1 MKIFSG
7 GKQIVSFVSNI
18 SQATKIAKS
27 FGFGVNALDIAL
39 EALETTTGITV
50 GTLQNF
56 LGVAVGIGAI
66 AGTIA
71 IIDALTTS
79 YKEAA
84 KASDDAA
91 QAFEDSTNKVNGIK
105 KELQDVNDKIDEI
118 NKQDKISPTD
128 DANLQKL
135 KTQKELLER
144 DLAIEQKLYKLRQK
158 QNAEKAADA
167 IAKGGSDSIDWRHQ
181 TDNDLSR
188 FGVTDADRKSAGWE
202 YDPRPGAS
210 RWEYDLTQ
218 ETAAMQSAYNRYVQQ
233 QNELKQQLAD
243 NGSLTKEQEKQK
255 KQIDEYTQK
264 LEEAIGQNVE
274 ELQTYRERLTNGAG
288 QALKG
293 HEDQVFQIDQVLDQY
308 GGIERD
314 PFEDLANH
322 WKELQRLSQTDA
334 GMQTAEMR
342 HFLEVMSGKDLSTAG
357 LEDLQKTW
365 DKFKNL
371 QTVDFSKMFTG
382 DTQTN
387 LQNFWKMVE
396 KVNSD
401 WAEFDEKTQ
410 SWKFNISSVEEL
422 AKQLGVSEDLVNNI
436 IKLTNEAG
444 ANIELHHYDDL
455 GKEVIDINK
464 AISQLKQS
472 NSLGDGFKV
481 DVNVQNAEDA
491 QKQLDEIGERLETL
505 KGKGGKLVLDDKDA
519 QAAYSIVTELYN
531 KYYELSNSDSI
542 FLKIDTSGLEQSKDA
557 GDRAIDAM
565 HKVVE
570 AQKTLAEA
578 KFKKAQG
585 FEVDVEA
592 AEKSAKDAVAKMRS
606 ALSDPELQAK
616 LGKSTSEILGSL
628 EIDASKMSVKNI
640 DALAAQLN
648 SISADNLEVALKPKA
663 DVLEQYLENVQHTT
677 VELQPDPKPLDEELA
692 KPREISVTI
701 NDSQTG
707 TMYDTLGKTH
717 IVRVH
722 LQPDN
727 TLSVGTISKP
737 GASKSSKNQFGSFQG
752 NAHAGGKWGTTRNE
766 VALTSELGPEIV
778 VDPKTGRWQTVGDK
792 GAQFTRLPKGAI
804 VFNHK
809 QTEQLLKYGHIN
821 SRGKA
826 LVGGNAYP
834 TGVQGTWNVGGTN
847 DSGNG
852 SKEQKDAAK
861 ETAKTAKEVA
871 KNVKDS
877 TDASKSAADTLKE
890 ETSNLTD
897 WVEKV
902 LENIDKKTEKYLAK
916 AEKKAEAGNY
926 SGAAKQYQKAL
937 NTYDKSIGKHGDAE
951 NLYMRQANLA
961 LSKAIS
967 SGAITKEMAA
977 TIQKRVANGAM
988 DISKLSEGTKAAVDA
1003 YKEYYDKA
1011 VAAADATMELYDK
1024 YEETAKKVYQ
1034 LPLDQASAKTDKL
1047 KNSYDLLEKKLD
1059 LTNSTT
1065 KQAAII
1071 EKQMENV
1078 RKQHAAATRA
1088 AAAAEKNFIK
1098 AQQEAGSSLDGLSD
1112 ALKEQ
1117 IQEQLANGIQIDL
1130 TSLTGLTADGKQ
1142 AILDYNSALAAQ
1154 TEAMQAVRVSAL
1166 ETNAALLELAANKA
1180 NKPNEKAD
1188 ATVAKLEADDAL
1200 LDAQIDAALTAD
1212 DKLDLLKQQMKNST
1226 KREKARKN
1234 AVDTLFDEMYE
1245 AAEDSVVSEVLGAQG
1260 KQVGQKI
1267 NLKTSGYTE
1276 DQEEYKKIAD
1286 YNATVTAYDTATTNY
1301 QTALAKEAK
1310 ARNDIALASIQAAGD
1325 KYKGDL
1331 TQNERHRDNVQAG
1344 LDNLDTYLN
1353 KIAANPADK
1362 QKLADEFYKRY
1373 GWNIDP
1379 DKGYAENQQ
1388 IGFNELATVN
1398 DKIKSDYKYITEAMT
1413 TQFGK
1418 VKGYIL
1424 DGQEA
1429 EKMIAEMRDA
1439 GAQAERDADD
1449 ARKNSETAA
1458 ATSAQTERRNLE
1470 REYTAEQNKIA
1481 TDKAS
1486 GKFIS
1491 NDDYNRVL
1499 QILTGWVDAEG
1510 VAHQGLIDILTA
1522 EREALEKQR
1531 DTLVEGTPAWEEN
1544 ERRIDEINSQLT
1556 EFAGAVSEAKDAITA
1571 NDVKGI
1577 EDALAVNGHNANM
1590 IAADQRKKDALGS
1603 AISGALG
1610 SMGMGDLGS
1619 AVGAVLE
1626 VVGGAVLGGM
1636 ALSDAFSK
1644 AVNDPEG
1651 FSLSG
1656 LLGAF
1661 GENMSSLYTTQTTMG
1676 NLQEAHGL
1684 YDQEYEI
1691 YQQKLQDPNISDAEK
1706 EEYTK
1711 KIREIDEAR
1720 ANNEADQAEEMNKG
1734 TGGGGG
1740 GGGSM
1745 EDLWKKVWQEIYNML
1760 QRHYVRQLHVLSV
1773 IEGHIN
1779 DIKRNIKR
1787 AELEGRDA
1795 SSDDYVKLAK
1805 EQKAYNHQL
1814 QEKVIPAAE
1823 SLYYHQLSNPDDDTG
1838 ETAEAAWQKWK
1849 QHQEELKDA
1858 ELEILSII
1866 RQGLR
1871 DSILKPLEHI
1881 HEYQQYAADAMKNIS
1896 GLISDKM
1903 RFTKDDKLSQ
1913 WGQYQSEMLVGQFK
1927 NAQEQIQSYLQDIEV
1942 INAEAYAGLYTGD
1955 EAREKIEELQNEIV
1969 NLMGDEE
1976 AAAQS
1981 LADMMQEL
1989 GEKELDSLHDI
2000 IDARKEALQ
2009 SKKDYYEYDKNI
2021 RKQSKDIQAL
2031 EAQIAAL
2038 EGLTDAESKA
2048 KRARLEEQLAEAQ
2061 EQLEDTIHEHEMTL
2075 ADESLDKLAETLDDA
2090 FEEQWDEITTDLH
2103 KLLEYAQ
2110 NIADKTDNKIIAEHM
2125 QTILKEFGIKYD
2137 EFGHDL
2143 SQFGITMRQAVEDS
2157 TDGLVDSQTL
2167 DKTYNDLIAALKI
2180 LQQNGL
2186 INDDLNIDAL
2196 GDKMAV
2202 ALGAAQRV
2210 ADHETTNN
2218 INTDTAPQTY
2228 RETWRHAVLSDY
2240 DLGIKMKDDLSG
2252 EERLQN
2258 AFGEFSDAK
2267 LKPWAHILMTNFL
2280 TDLVFSLASL
2290 PFNFVGAFV
2299 PSVSRWWDKTLYGGL
2314 MDSLNNGVLSSW
2326 RTTQDELQYSKPVGS
2341 DEEPKKSLLEGLFSR
2356 ISSLFKGK
2364 ASGSRRIS
2372 KSGMYWTQEGGK
2384 EEWIVRPSDG
2394 AILTPLSKDNGVLPA
2409 DITSKLW
2416 ALAEGH
2422 LPQMEM
2428 PKMQLPD
2435 FNIVE
2440 NYSPNIN
2447 IDSSIHVAGSV
2458 DAAVISDLKK
2468 FRDDMCEDAYKYTS
2482 EKMFRGYMHSGGK
2495 RRV

>member
-1 MKIFSG
+1 MKG
-7 GKQIVSFVSNI
+7 GQ
-18 SQATKIAKS
+18 
-27 FGFGVNALDIAL
+27 
-39 EALETTTGITV
+39 
-50 GTLQNF
+50 
-56 LGVAVGIGAI
+56 
-66 AGTIA
+66 
-71 IIDALTTS
+71 ALTTVQS
-79 YKEAA
+79 LKKAFETLHPEAAKTLDIIGGGFKKLLPAIGPVTVALGAMVGVMYLAA
-84 KASDDAA
+84 KASGTYKDAA
-91 QAFEDSTNKVNGIK
+91 KEANASAQAYQDSATKVQSLESELEDVSK
-105 KELQDVNDKIDEI
+105 KIEEINQKDKID
-118 NKQDKISPTD
+118 PTD
-128 DANLQKL
+128 RDALEKLQKT
-135 KTQKELLER
+135 KQSLEEQLALEKKLAEYRQGQAAKDAKKAIDKGGNAAWDWQSMFGVKGVEDVDFATAGAKLR
-144 DLAIEQKLYKLRQK
+144 DTAGVNGQKLWDYDQITETSAM
-158 QNAEKAADA
+158 QNAVERLTKERQSLEDSYRMYVDSMTESEKKANRDRVAQIDDVIASLGDSIANNVTDLNGYLDSITDADGNALKGYEDYVFRIQQLQHQISGVEVDPLDDA
-167 IAKGGSDSIDWRHQ
+167 IAHVKE
-181 TDNDLSR
+181 
-188 FGVTDADRKSAGWE
+188 F
-202 YDPRPGAS
+202 
-210 RWEYDLTQ
+210 
-218 ETAAMQSAYNRYVQQ
+218 
-233 QNELKQQLAD
+233 QQLAKD
-243 NGSLTKEQEKQK
+243 GNWDSAELRH
-255 KQIDEYTQK
+255 Y
-264 LEEAIGQNVE
+264 IG
-274 ELQTYRERLTNGAG
+274 LLSG
-288 QALKG
+288 Q
-293 HEDQVFQIDQVLDQY
+293 
-308 GGIERD
+308 
-314 PFEDLANH
+314 
-322 WKELQRLSQTDA
+322 
-334 GMQTAEMR
+334 
-342 HFLEVMSGKDLSTAG
+342 DLSTADVDKVKEAWKALKQTIG
-357 LEDLQKTW
+357 DSDWNVFNFLKGDETENLQQFWESVQSINSEWASFDQKTGEW
-365 DKFKNL
+365 
-371 QTVDFSKMFTG
+371 TI
-382 DTQTN
+382 
-387 LQNFWKMVE
+387 
-396 KVNSD
+396 
-401 WAEFDEKTQ
+401 
-410 SWKFNISSVEEL
+410 NITSVEALADEL
-422 AKQLGVSEDLVNNI
+422 GLSEDLVNSI
-436 IKLTNEAG
+436 IKKTSEAG
-444 ANIELHHYDDL
+444 INIDTTPVDNMRHAIMETSDALDVLKSKNVGIDFNLDAKTVQEAEQGIDHVAKYLASLRDEKGKLNLDSEEVQAAYTIMSQLYDKMIEL
-455 GKEVIDINK
+455 
-464 AISQLKQS
+464 S
-472 NSLGDGFKV
+472 
-481 DVNVQNAEDA
+481 NAEDITFRINTEGIGDDKVKTFINDVNNAKTAIQELQEGKKLKA
-491 QKQLDEIGERLETL
+491 QGFDIDVGELKKKAKEAVGQVQESFKELPEDKKVKLSIKEEGIDSEHLGKTL
-505 KGKGGKLVLDDKDA
+505 KVLQQINEADCTVALGIDPALVEGYDPDDKDA
-519 QAAYSIVTELYN
+519 EVKYSANY
-531 KYYELSNSDSI
+531 
-542 FLKIDTSGLEQSKDA
+542 
-557 GDRAIDAM
+557 
-565 HKVVE
+565 
-570 AQKTLAEA
+570 
-578 KFKKAQG
+578 
-585 FEVDVEA
+585 
-592 AEKSAKDAVAKMRS
+592 DAVT
-606 ALSDPELQAK
+606 
-616 LGKSTSEILGSL
+616 KSTPPTMRGKVEYRSDYTHLSTPPGVGKGTATRTHFQGTANASGTWGSDHNGDDLVGERGREIL
-628 EIDASKMSVKNI
+628 V
-640 DALAAQLN
+640 
-648 SISADNLEVALKPKA
+648 
-663 DVLEQYLENVQHTT
+663 NV
-677 VELQPDPKPLDEELA
+677 
-692 KPREISVTI
+692 R
-701 NDSQTG
+701 
-707 TMYDTLGKTH
+707 
-717 IVRVH
+717 
-722 LQPDN
+722 
-727 TLSVGTISKP
+727 
-737 GASKSSKNQFGSFQG
+737 
-752 NAHAGGKWGTTRNE
+752 
-766 VALTSELGPEIV
+766 
-778 VDPKTGRWQTVGDK
+778 TGRWQTIGDNGAEFTHVGK
-792 GAQFTRLPKGAI
+792 GDI
-804 VFNHK
+804 IFNHK
-809 QTEQLLKYGHIN
+809 QTKQLLKYGHIN
-821 SRGKA
+821 SRGRA
-826 LVGGNAYP
+826 LASGNAYDYGI
-834 TGVQGTWNVGGTN
+834 TGKGVLGSPKTK
-847 DSGNG
+847 DSGNAAN
-852 SKEQKDAAK
+852 DAGNHVKA
-861 ETAKTAKEVA
+861 TANQVA
-871 KNVKDS
+871 KSVKEAS
-877 TDASKSAADTLKE
+877 DASKSAADTLKE

-926 SGAAKQYQKAL
+926 SGAARQYQKAL

-951 NLYMRQANLA
+951 NLYMRQANGA

-967 SGAITKEMAA
+967 SGTITKEMAA

-988 DISKLSEGTKAAVDA
+988 DISKLSDGTKAVVDA

-1024 YEETAKKVYQ
+1024 YEETAKKMYQ
-1034 LPLDQASAKTDKL
+1034 LPLDQASDKTDKL

-1088 AAAAEKNFIK
+1088 AAAAENNFIK
-1098 AQQEAGSSLDGLSD
+1098 AQQEAGRSLDGLSD

-1117 IQEQLANGIQIDL
+1117 IQEQLAKGLQIDI

-1154 TEAMQAVRVSAL
+1154 TDAMNAVRLSAL

-1188 ATVAKLEADDAL
+1188 AKVAKLETNDEL
-1200 LDAQIDAALTAD
+1200 LDAQIDASTSMDETLELLDKKLGNSFKRQEARENAIGDAYDAMYAAFQEDAVKKVLAD
-1212 DKLDLLKQQMKNST
+1212 
-1226 KREKARKN
+1226 
-1234 AVDTLFDEMYE
+1234 
-1245 AAEDSVVSEVLGAQG
+1245 QG
-1260 KQVGQKI
+1260 KKLGQKVKLSSSGYDPDSKEYKALVAYNASTEAYDKAII
-1267 NLKTSGYTE
+1267 NDELQEAKELSIRSDLALKTVEAVG
-1276 DQEEYKKIAD
+1276 A
-1286 YNATVTAYDTATTNY
+1286 AYDDQITQAVQRRDNINAGIDDVGRYLNMIKADPTNADFLVADFY
-1301 QTALAKEAK
+1301 
-1310 ARNDIALASIQAAGD
+1310 D
-1325 KYKGDL
+1325 KY
-1331 TQNERHRDNVQAG
+1331 
-1344 LDNLDTYLN
+1344 
-1353 KIAANPADK
+1353 
-1362 QKLADEFYKRY
+1362 
-1373 GWNIDP
+1373 GWRIDP
-1379 DKGYAENQQ
+1379 KKGFAENQQ
-1388 IGFNELATVN
+1388 IGYSALATEN
-1398 DKIKSDYKYITEAMT
+1398 DTIASLYDSKATDMAE
-1413 TQFGK
+1413 QFKK
-1418 VKGYIL
+1418 VEGYIL
-1424 DGQEA
+1424 NGQEA

-1439 GAQAERDADD
+1439 GAQAERDAAD

-1458 ATSAQTERRNLE
+1458 TTSAQTERRNLE

-1522 EREALEKQR
+1522 EREAIQKQR
-1531 DTLVEGTPAWEEN
+1531 DALVEGTPEWQEL
-1544 ERRIDEINSQLT
+1544 DSQLSEIDSKLN
-1556 EFAGAVSEAKDAITA
+1556 EFAGAVTDAKDAITA
-1571 NDVKGI
+1571 NEVKGF
-1577 EDALAVNGHNANM
+1577 EDALALNGHNANM

-1610 SMGMGDLGS
+1610 SMGMGDLGA

-1636 ALSDAFSK
+1636 ALGDAFSK

-1651 FSLSG
+1651 FSFSG

-1676 NLQEAHGL
+1676 NLQEAHGI
-1684 YDQEYEI
+1684 YDEEYAY

-1711 KIREIDEAR
+1711 KIREIEEAR
-1720 ANNEADQAEEMNKG
+1720 ANNEADQAEEANKNK
-1734 TGGGGG
+1734 GGGGG

-1838 ETAEAAWQKWK
+1838 EAAEAAWQKWK

-1881 HEYQQYAADAMKNIS
+1881 HEYQQYAADSMKNIS

-2326 RTTQDELQYSKPVGS
+2326 RTTQDELQYSQPVGS

-2394 AILTPLSKDNGVLPA
+2394 AILTPLSKGNGVLPA

>member
-1 MKIFSG
+1 MASQKTLGDFKTGIDAIGKAAGLTAGSLSHLIVTAGAIGALAAGIAIIIKMVDDAVVTYKEAKKAAQDSAQAYEESAAKVESLKSELENVSEQIDAINSKDKIDPTDRESLEKLQQTEQHLKEQLALEEKLASYRQGVAARDAQKAMDAG
-7 GKQIVSFVSNI
+7 GNIGQFGKAEADLTKMGVSN
-18 SQATKIAKS
+18 SDIAKS
-27 FGFGVNALDIAL
+27 GAKFLGENPLSKLDYWDMSMTQGVSAMQNAFDRLTNERQTLEDSYRNYIDSMSEKEKTQNRDRVAEIDGLLDSL
-39 EALETTTGITV
+39 TTGIETNMSDLNGYLKSFTDESGHAYEGYEDTV
-50 GTLQNF
+50 FSIIQLQRQIS
-56 LGVAVGIGAI
+56 GV
-66 AGTIA
+66 
-71 IIDALTTS
+71 
-79 YKEAA
+79 
-84 KASDDAA
+84 
-91 QAFEDSTNKVNGIK
+91 
-105 KELQDVNDKIDEI
+105 DV
-118 NKQDKISPTD
+118 
-128 DANLQKL
+128 
-135 KTQKELLER
+135 
-144 DLAIEQKLYKLRQK
+144 
-158 QNAEKAADA
+158 
-167 IAKGGSDSIDWRHQ
+167 
-181 TDNDLSR
+181 
-188 FGVTDADRKSAGWE
+188 
-202 YDPRPGAS
+202 DPVD
-210 RWEYDLTQ
+210 DLTFHI
-218 ETAAMQSAYNRYVQQ
+218 S
-233 QNELKQQLAD
+233 
-243 NGSLTKEQEKQK
+243 
-255 KQIDEYTQK
+255 
-264 LEEAIGQNVE
+264 
-274 ELQTYRERLTNGAG
+274 
-288 QALKG
+288 
-293 HEDQVFQIDQVLDQY
+293 
-308 GGIERD
+308 
-314 PFEDLANH
+314 
-322 WKELQRLSQTDA
+322 ELQRLAKDNQWDS
-334 GMQTAEMR
+334 AELQ
-342 HFLEVMSGKDLSTAG
+342 HYIEVLSGKDLDPT
-357 LEDLQKTW
+357 DLQSFEDEW
-365 DKFKNL
+365 DRLHEKIGNSKFNAFNFLKGDETENL
-371 QTVDFSKMFTG
+371 QQFWETVQSID
-382 DTQTN
+382 
-387 LQNFWKMVE
+387 
-396 KVNSD
+396 SD
-401 WAEFDEKTQ
+401 WASFDSNTKEWTI
-410 SWKFNISSVEEL
+410 NITSVEEL
-422 AKQLGVSEDLVNNI
+422 AEKLGLSEEFVNSI
-436 IKLTNEAG
+436 IQKTSEAG
-444 ANIELHHYDDL
+444 IEIDTTPVDKFRNALMETDEAIKTLQSSDKVGDFEVNL
-455 GKEVIDINK
+455 DVSTAEEAETELLRVGKIVAGLKDEDGKINM
-464 AISQLKQS
+464 
-472 NSLGDGFKV
+472 DT
-481 DVNVQNAEDA
+481 AE
-491 QKQLDEIGERLETL
+491 G
-505 KGKGGKLVLDDKDA
+505 
-519 QAAYSIVTELYN
+519 QAAYTLMSQLYD
-531 KYYELSNSDSI
+531 KMIELSNKSDI
-542 FLKIDTSGLEQSKDA
+542 TLNIDTDGIADTQVKNFIEDVNKAKL
-557 GDRAIDAM
+557 AIQELQEG
-565 HKVVE
+565 K
-570 AQKTLAEA
+570 KL
-578 KFKKAQG
+578 KAQG
-585 FEVDVEA
+585 FDIDVDALRKKAKEA
-592 AEKSAKDAVAKMRS
+592 VGQVQTSFKELPEDKKVK
-606 ALSDPELQAK
+606 LSISEEGVNSEH
-616 LGKSTSEILGSL
+616 LGKTLKVLQKINE
-628 EIDASKMSVKNI
+628 
-640 DALAAQLN
+640 
-648 SISADNLEVALKPKA
+648 ADCTVALKIDDALVNGYNPDEKSPKTGTVTYKA
-663 DVLEQYLENVQHTT
+663 DYTKMKDPPTKKGT
-677 VELQPDPKPLDEELA
+677 VEYTAKYPKTD
-692 KPREISVTI
+692 
-701 NDSQTG
+701 
-707 TMYDTLGKTH
+707 GKNG
-717 IVRVH
+717 R
-722 LQPDN
+722 
-727 TLSVGTISKP
+727 G
-737 GASKSSKNQFGSFQG
+737 GFQG
-752 NAHAGGKWGTTRNE
+752 NANASGTWGSDHDGDDLVGE
-766 VALTSELGPEIV
+766 KGMEIL
-778 VDPKTGRWQTVGDK
+778 VDTHTGRWRTIGDNGAEFTHVGK
-792 GAQFTRLPKGAI
+792 GDI
-804 VFNHK
+804 IFNHK

-821 SRGKA
+821 SRGRA
-826 LVGGNAYP
+826 LASGNAYDFGI
-834 TGVQGTWNVGGTN
+834 TGKGVLGSPKPK
-847 DSGNG
+847 DSGNAAN
-852 SKEQKDAAK
+852 DAGNHVKA
-861 ETAKTAKEVA
+861 TANQVA
-871 KNVKDS
+871 KSVKEAS
-877 TDASKSAADTLKE
+877 DASKSAADTLKE

-897 WVEKV
+897 WVEK
-902 LENIDKKTEKYLAK
+902 LLANIDKKTEKYLAK

-926 SGAAKQYQKAL
+926 TGAAKQYQKAL

-951 NLYMRQANLA
+951 NLYMRQANSA

-1024 YEETAKKVYQ
+1024 YEETAKKMYQ

-1088 AAAAEKNFIK
+1088 AAAAENNFIK
-1098 AQQEAGSSLDGLSD
+1098 AQQEAGRSLDGLSD

-1117 IQEQLANGIQIDL
+1117 IQEQLAKGLQIDI

-1154 TEAMQAVRVSAL
+1154 TDAMNAVRLSAL

-1188 ATVAKLEADDAL
+1188 AKVAKLETNDEL
-1200 LDAQIDAALTAD
+1200 LDAQIDASTSVDETLEL
-1212 DKLDLLKQQMKNST
+1212 LDQKRTNSIQ
-1226 KREKARKN
+1226 RQKARKN
-1234 AVDTLFDEMYE
+1234 AVDTLLDAMYE
-1245 AAEDSVVSEVLGAQG
+1245 AAEDHIVSEVLDAQG
-1260 KQVGQKI
+1260 KEVGQKI
-1267 NLKTSGYTE
+1267 NLKDSGY
-1276 DQEEYKKIAD
+1276 DPKSKEYKALAD
-1286 YNATVTAYDTATTNY
+1286 YNALTEAYDTALINY
-1301 QTALAKEAK
+1301 QTTVSKEAI
-1310 ARNDIALASIQAAGD
+1310 ARNDIALASIQAAGKTYD
-1325 KYKGDL
+1325 YSI
-1331 TQNERHRDNVQAG
+1331 QNKERHRDDVQAG

-1353 KIAANPADK
+1353 NIKADPNNADI
-1362 QKLADEFYKRY
+1362 LAHEFFERY
-1373 GWNIDP
+1373 GWRIDP
-1379 DKGYAENQQ
+1379 TKGYAENQK
-1388 IGFNELATVN
+1388 IGYDELATTNN
-1398 DKIKSDYKYITEAMT
+1398 DIASLYGMNVDAMQ
-1413 TQFGK
+1413 TQFEK
-1418 VKGYIL
+1418 VKNYIL

-1429 EKMIAEMRDA
+1429 EKLIAEMRDA
-1439 GAQAERDADD
+1439 GAKAEQDAND
-1449 ARKNSETAA
+1449 ARQNSETAA
-1458 ATSAQTERRNLE
+1458 TTSAQTERRNLE

-1522 EREALEKQR
+1522 EREAIQKQR
-1531 DTLVEGTPAWEEN
+1531 DALVEGTPEWQEL
-1544 ERRIDEINSQLT
+1544 DSQLSEIDSKLN
-1556 EFAGAVSEAKDAITA
+1556 EFAGAVTEAKDAITA

-1577 EDALAVNGHNANM
+1577 EDALALNGHTANM

-1610 SMGMGDLGS
+1610 SMGMGDLGA

-1626 VVGGAVLGGM
+1626 VVGGAVLGGV
-1636 ALSDAFSK
+1636 ALGDAFSK

-1706 EEYTK
+1706 EEITK
-1711 KIREIDEAR
+1711 KMREIDEAR
-1720 ANNEADQAEEMNKG
+1720 ANNEADQAEEANKNKG
-1734 TGGGGG
+1734 GGGGG

-1838 ETAEAAWQKWK
+1838 EAAEAAWQKWK

-1881 HEYQQYAADAMKNIS
+1881 HEYQEYAADAMKNIS

-2372 KSGMYWTQEGGK
+2372 KSGMYWTQEHGK

-2394 AILTPLSKDNGVLPA
+2394 AILTPLSKDHGVLPA